1 MTMIDV
7 YLIRFFNWLWKLIG
21 GKPNENPFYFVLTGV
36 RGDPYMFRYY
46 LLRIRALNFKVHLHH
61 IVRSDEDYWLHDHP
75 WNFVSIVLWEGYTEE
90 TLTGTRRIRA
100 GQVVRHRQRDAHRL
114 TLRRPAWTLCFV
126 TGKKKKWGFH
136 LPAGWMESKKFF
148 DAKYGMGEYI
158 AH

>member
-21 GKPNENPFYFVLTGV
+21 KKGKENPFYFVLTGV

-46 LLRIRALNFKVHLHH
+46 LLRIRALNFKIHLHH
-61 IVRSDEDYWLHDHP
+61 IIRSDEDDWLHDHP

-90 TLTGTRRIRA
+90 TMTGVRRIRA

-148 DAKYGMGEYI
+148 DVKYGRGQYI